1 MADARHGDSSKNTN
15 ADKYCTFTFTA
26 SAYRELFSMLDEVS
40 SDEWAKMI
48 PTDLPV
54 LVISG
59 DEDPV
64 GGFGKG
70 VREVASRLTA
80 AGLSDLTLKLIPGGR
95 HEILNETDRTR
106 DLRIYPRLDGKTH
119 KRPRGGRGMTGRYEI
134 SVSFDGYYTFGLYIG
149 SGRPLIEG
157 PGALDASAMP

>member
-1 MADARHGDSSKNTN
+1 
-15 ADKYCTFTFTA
+15 
-26 SAYRELFSMLDEVS
+26 MLDEVS

-80 AGLSDLTLKLIPGGR
+80 AGLSDLTLKLMPGSGP
-95 HEILNETDRTR
+95 R
-106 DLRIYPRLDGKTH
+106 DLAGPAAPRPTPQLDEKNTP
-119 KRPRGGRGMTGRYEI
+119 RPAE
-134 SVSFDGYYTFGLYIG
+134 
-149 SGRPLIEG
+149 
-157 PGALDASAMP
+157 DAE